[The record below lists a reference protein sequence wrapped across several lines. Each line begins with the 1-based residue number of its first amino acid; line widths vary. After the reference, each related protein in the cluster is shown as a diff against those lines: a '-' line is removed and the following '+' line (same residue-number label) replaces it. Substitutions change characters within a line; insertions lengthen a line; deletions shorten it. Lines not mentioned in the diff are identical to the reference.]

1 MQFRSATIRVTL
13 LTPVMLAAC
22 TFSPLTDERIEYR
35 PRTDAQPV
43 QYPQNGAQ
51 PGPGES
57 ARVGAIVNGLAL
69 HQAIALTLLH
79 SPDLAD
85 FAYNVRAAEAHV
97 LQAGLGPNPQVRTS
111 IENLGGPDD
120 AGNTF
125 KRTTVVLS
133 QVIELAGKRR
143 KRLSLADSSQRL
155 AMWDYEDQRLQ
166 VVTEVTR
173 RYIAVVAAQLRVEQA
188 LRSTRTVEKMQTIV
202 NQRAAAGVI
211 PTSARDKALVRVS
224 VEGIELDRLTQQLEA
239 ARQTLAASW
248 SGTTSDFGP
257 ADGTFPASTALP
269 DKQVLLERARRHP
282 RLARWADEYQ
292 HRQHALSLAQAY
304 GVPDLSIG
312 AGVRHFPNA
321 DDTAA
326 LIQFTVPLAL
336 FDRNQGHVLESRFKF
351 AQADAQ
357 KKAAQADLQEEIAR
371 AYADAHSAQYAI
383 QTLDGETLSAA
394 RSAFESAQEA
404 FRMGQTDYL
413 SVLDAERT
421 LVNIQRQRIDALELF
436 HTSVTSLEGLSGTPL
451 MNQPSVQ

>member
-1 MQFRSATIRVTL
+1 MMHFRFSTIRVIL
-13 LTPVMLAAC
+13 FTPVIMAAC
-22 TFSPLTDERIEYR
+22 TFSPLTDEPIEHR
-35 PRTDAQPV
+35 PRTNAPPV

-51 PGPGES
+51 LGPGES
-57 ARVGAIVNGLAL
+57 ARVGAIVNGLTL

-79 SPDLAD
+79 SPDLSD
-85 FAYNVRAAEAHV
+85 FAYNVRAAEARV

-111 IENLGGPDD
+111 IDNLGGPDD

-133 QVIELAGKRR
+133 QVIELADKRR
-143 KRLSLADSSQRL
+143 KRLSLADSAQRL

-173 RYIAVVAAQLRVEQA
+173 RYIAVIAAQLRVEQA
-188 LRSTRTVEKMQTIV
+188 LRSTRTVEQMQTIV

-211 PTSARDKALVRVS
+211 PISARDKALVRVS
-224 VEGIELDRLTQQLEA
+224 VERIELDRLTQQLEA

-257 ADGTFPASTALP
+257 ADG
-269 DKQVLLERARRHP
+269 
-282 RLARWADEYQ
+282 
-292 HRQHALSLAQAY
+292 
-304 GVPDLSIG
+304 VPDLSVG

-357 KKAAQADLQEEIAR
+357 KKAAQADLQEEMAR

-413 SVLDAERT
+413 SVLDAEHT
-421 LVNIQRQRIDALELF
+421 LVNIQHQRIDALELF